1 MPFGLKSALTAHEVN
16 QYWDAYFAA
25 VDALI
30 ATLGKLEQLEKE
42 ATDLGDRS
50 GYRADRLRVEADI
63 ELMRAKRLAFNA
75 NRSPINPPSQLVVD
89 EMMKL
94 FVDVANLAATRAQAS
109 AIVNIAVKATG
120 EFSKIQSQ

>member
-1 MPFGLKSALTAHEVN
+1 MPGLKSALTADEIN

-30 ATLGKLEQLEKE
+30 ATLGKLEQLERQ
-42 ATDLGDRS
+42 ATDLGERS

-75 NRSPINPPSQLVVD
+75 NRSPINPPSQLVVG
-89 EMMKL
+89 EMIKL
-94 FVDVANLAATRAQAS
+94 SKDVAKLAATRAQAS
-109 AIVNIAVKATG
+109 AIVNVAIKAIG
-120 EFSKIQSQ
+120 EFSKIQGQ